1 VFGVSLCR
9 VRLDGIIL
17 VGEVWPGRRRGMM
30 PAVIERLCEA
40 INQHDPDAMVECF
53 DPDYRSEQPAHPNRG
68 FGGKEQ
74 VHENWSGMFESFPD
88 IEVEVLRQST
98 EGDVVWS
105 EWHWSATDL
114 QMAGVTVMG
123 IREDRLG
130 APLHG
135 ARRTGRPKHRRSHE
149 DHNGKGPQGRRVIQ
163 ALRSGRPDNV
173 FGQLTCSNRASRRLR

>member
-1 VFGVSLCR
+1 MRRACGEKLCR
-9 VRLDGIIL
+9 VSLDGIMWWECSGQEGGG
-17 VGEVWPGRRRGMM
+17 VM
-30 PAVIERLCEA
+30 PAVIEQLCEA

-74 VHENWSGMFESFPD
+74 VHKNWSGMFESFPD
-88 IEVEVLRQST
+88 LGVEVLRQST

-123 IREDRLG
+123 IREDRIVWARLYMEPVEQAGQHIDG
-130 APLHG
+130 AM
-135 ARRTGRPKHRRSHE
+135 RTIT
-149 DHNGKGPQGRRVIQ
+149 GKDQEN
-163 ALRSGRPDNV
+163 DE
-173 FGQLTCSNRASRRLR
+173 